1 MKKIF
6 LIAAAYL
13 VLFIGCSSEH
23 SNDKHTE
30 TTEYYCPM
38 HPEVTSDKPGI
49 CPICQMDLVVRESEM
64 AEMENTEGLI
74 KLGERKQIV
83 ANVSTVK
90 VKQQRLTKEI
100 KSASY
105 IDFAEPN
112 KKIISAK
119 FNGRIE
125 KLFVNK
131 TGDYIKKGDALF
143 EYYSPEIIQAQND
156 FLLSI
161 KSNDVASLKE
171 ISNNENKFS
180 VSDAAVNKLKLYGF
194 TDIQLNE
201 LKTTKQINYNPV
213 YYSPFGGTVIE
224 KKIQDGVYFSEGTSL
239 FEIADLSTVWN
250 IVEVFEDDAVHI
262 KNGSQVKLILPS
274 QPGVELTGRVTFI
287 YPVINPETRTVKI
300 RTEFANTSNRLKPNM
315 FGETVFSIDAGT
327 NIIVPQSAVLLTGS
341 RNIVWLK
348 VSENT
353 FEPKE
358 VSLGI
363 KMKDHYE
370 IKTGLKE
377 NDEVV
382 VSGGYLID
390 SESQLKTGMQTGH
403 NHNTTTSD
411 VNTEMKK
418 PVVKEPE
425 MDITDHSSHSSNE
438 KKLTETQEIFNAVCP
453 ILGGK
458 VSPKVKPVEYKG
470 KLIGFCCPGCDKDF
484 LENPELYMKNLSS
497 DGKKF
502 LGEIE

>member
-1 MKKIF
+1 MKKIL
-6 LIAAAYL
+6 LIAATTLALY
-13 VLFIGCSSEH
+13 IGCGSDSNHKH
-23 SNDKHTE
+23 SQA
-30 TTEYYCPM
+30 TEYYCPM

-64 AEMENTEGLI
+64 TEMENTEGLI

-83 ANVSTVK
+83 ANVSTIK
-90 VKQQRLTKEI
+90 VKRQKLIKEI
-100 KSASY
+100 KAASY

-156 FLLSI
+156 LLLSS
-161 KSNDVASLKE
+161 KSIDLASL
-171 ISNNENKFS
+171 SGLTTNETRVD
-180 VSDAAVNKLKLYGF
+180 VSEVAANKLKLYGF
-194 TDIQLNE
+194 TESQLSE
-201 LKTTKQINYNPV
+201 LRATKEINYNPV
-213 YYSPFGGTVIE
+213 YHSPFSGTVIE
-224 KKIQDGVYFSEGTSL
+224 KKIQDGVYFNEGTSL

-250 IVEVFEDDAVHI
+250 IAEVFEDDAIHI
-262 KNGSQVKLILPS
+262 KSGSQVKLFLPS

-287 YPVINPETRTVKI
+287 YPVINSETRTIKI
-300 RTEFANTSNRLKPNM
+300 RTEFTNTSNNLKPNM
-315 FGETVFSIDAGT
+315 FGETVFLIDAGN
-327 NIIVPQSAVLLTGS
+327 NIVVPQSAVLLTGN

-348 VSENT
+348 VGENT
-353 FEPKE
+353 FEPRE
-358 VSLGI
+358 VTLGI
-363 KMKDHYE
+363 KTNNQYE
-370 IKTGLKE
+370 IKSGLNE

-403 NHNTTTSD
+403 NHDAT
-411 VNTEMKK
+411 MKEDNVEEK
-418 PVVKEPE
+418 KQEVKEPDRD
-425 MDITDHSSHSSNE
+425 MIDHSAHSLNE
-438 KKLTETQEIFNAVCP
+438 MLSTETQEIFNAVCP

-458 VSPKVKPVEYKG
+458 ISLKVKPVEYKG